1 MSGVVSIRR
10 RWPAAGIA
18 AVAGVGAMLVAAGCS
33 RAPAGPQRYP
43 VSGSVT
49 FAGQPVPA
57 GRIVFE
63 PDRAAGNSGPAA
75 YGSIVAGRFT
85 TYPRMGAVEG
95 PHVVQISGFDGKAF
109 GELSEGRP
117 LFPDHT
123 TSATVPARPA
133 TIDFTVPSPAA
144 NRGPATAGLAPAAE

>member
-1 MSGVVSIRR
+1 MSGVVLTRR

-109 GELSEGRP
+109 GELSEGKP
-117 LFPDHT
+117 LFPEHT
-123 TSATVPARPA
+123 TSATVPAVPA
-133 TIDFTVPSPAA
+133 TINFVVPDPAVTPRPAAAGQSPASK
-144 NRGPATAGLAPAAE
+144 

>member
-1 MSGVVSIRR
+1 MSGGARIRR
-10 RWPAAGIA
+10 GWTAAVLCGGAVIAAG
-18 AVAGVGAMLVAAGCS
+18 GCS
-33 RAPAGPQRYP
+33 RPPAGPVRYR

-49 FAGQPVPA
+49 FAGKPVPA

-75 YGSIVAGRFT
+75 YGSIVAGRFA

-95 PHVVQISGFDGKAF
+95 PHVVQISGFDGKAS

-117 LFPDHT
+117 LFPEHT
-123 TSATVPARPA
+123 TSATVPARAA
-133 TIDFTVPSPAA
+133 TIDFVVPDPAA
-144 NRGPATAGLAPAAE
+144 SRGPATAGVAPAAE